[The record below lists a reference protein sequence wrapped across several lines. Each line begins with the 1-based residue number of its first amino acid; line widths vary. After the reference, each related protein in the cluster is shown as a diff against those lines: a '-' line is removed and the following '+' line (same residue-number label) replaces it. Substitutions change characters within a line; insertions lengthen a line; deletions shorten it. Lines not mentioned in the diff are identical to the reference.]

1 MVDIRHVLCAVDFSE
16 CSRRALDHAIAVATW
31 YGAWLSVL
39 HVHPVSRPPL
49 TPFAADTLSP
59 ADRAAL
65 IAQLR
70 AFVPGHVRSHIP
82 AEFLVVE
89 GNVAEEIV
97 AEAAHADLVVLGTHG
112 RSGIEQVV
120 LGSVAEKVVR
130 KAGCAVLTV
139 PRGTPDATNAVPDLF
154 HRIVAGVDG
163 SDASLDALNYA
174 VSLAE
179 EADAH
184 LTVLRVVDVPPE
196 LAEWASES
204 AEGQG
209 YAERW
214 TASVLRRLHGLVPTS
229 ARRYC
234 HVDERVGSGHPSQ
247 EILRLTAEQ
256 HAGLIVIGAQG
267 HGALGRVL
275 FGSTAQDVVRH
286 AACPVLTLRRR
297 HRRPA
302 ELSEISQSAP
312 IEPADGVSAGRRA
325 PLNRTGGGQ

>member
-1 MVDIRHVLCAVDFSE
+1 MVEIRHVLCAVDFSE
-16 CSRRALDHAIAVATW
+16 CSRRALNHAIAVAKW

-49 TPFAADTLSP
+49 TPFATATLSP

-65 IAQLR
+65 VAQLQ
-70 AFVPGHVRSHIP
+70 ACVPGHVRSYIP

-89 GNVAEEIV
+89 GNVTEEIL
-97 AEAAHADLVVLGTHG
+97 AEAGHADLVVLGTHG
-112 RSGIEQVV
+112 RSAVEHVV

-130 KAGCAVLTV
+130 KAACAVLTV
-139 PRGTPDATNAVPDLF
+139 PRVAPDATNAVPDVF

-163 SDASLDALNYA
+163 SEASLDALTYA
-174 VSLAE
+174 LSLAE
-179 EADAH
+179 EADAR

-204 AEGQG
+204 PEGQG

-214 TASVLRRLHGLVPTS
+214 TASVLARLHGLVPPS

-234 HVDERVGSGHPSQ
+234 HVDERVGPGQPSQ
-247 EILRLTAEQ
+247 EILRLAAEQ

-267 HGALGRVL
+267 HGALARVL

-286 AACPVLTLRRR
+286 AACPVLTMRCR
-297 HRRPA
+297 HRRPT
-302 ELSEISQSAP
+302 EISQSAR
-312 IEPADGVSAGRRA
+312 IEQADGAFGGNRA
-325 PLNRTGGGQ
+325 QPNRTGGAQ